1 MAAHG
6 IHIRTP
12 RPEEPLALGL
22 RYRKRGLHFVLY
34 RIFLVL
40 STLESTMSSNHT
52 LAELNEAR
60 QDEVDSPRGDDAS
73 DSSQPVTL
81 APFLSKLHEI
91 LSKGEDTDS
100 IRWGEG

>member
-1 MAAHG
+1 M
-6 IHIRTP
+6 
-12 RPEEPLALGL
+12 
-22 RYRKRGLHFVLY
+22 
-34 RIFLVL
+34 L

-60 QDEVDSPRGDDAS
+60 QDEMDSPRGDDAS
-73 DSSQPVTL
+73 DSGQPVTL

>member
-1 MAAHG
+1 M
-6 IHIRTP
+6 
-12 RPEEPLALGL
+12 
-22 RYRKRGLHFVLY
+22 
-34 RIFLVL
+34 L

-60 QDEVDSPRGDDAS
+60 QDEVDSLRGDDAS
-73 DSSQPVTL
+73 DNSQPVTL

>member
-1 MAAHG
+1 
-6 IHIRTP
+6 
-12 RPEEPLALGL
+12 
-22 RYRKRGLHFVLY
+22 
-34 RIFLVL
+34 VL

-60 QDEVDSPRGDDAS
+60 QDDVDSPRGDDAS